1 MDQWIPLVSGLAAV
15 ITALATLFTV
25 LEMRKQRISSYL
37 PDLFF
42 PITRLYVYRDGS
54 GSFFCSSEEGLSD
67 SSQRNEVYLEILN
80 IGLGAAREIVLEWD
94 CDIDAFVDL
103 IGQLDV
109 DGISKI
115 EHNKGVL
122 KIGNEINFVFN
133 QARREITHVVPMP
146 IEPKPRRV
154 RIPRFYLELYS
165 LYIYHAFFKEEEG
178 LSRIED
184 PPPLQLSLTYKDI
197 GNKRHELSLNM
208 KADYDMAWGSG
219 GGNGLTSGGGAVLK
233 VERIK

>member
-15 ITALATLFTV
+15 ITALVTLFTV

-42 PITRLYVYRDGS
+42 PNTRLYVYRDGS

-94 CDIDAFVDL
+94 CDIDAFVNL

-115 EHNKGVL
+115 EHQNGIL
-122 KIGNEINFVFN
+122 TIGNKINFIFN

-154 RIPRFYLELYS
+154 RIPGFYLELYS
-165 LYIYHAFFKEEEG
+165 LYIFHAFFEKEEEG
-178 LSRIED
+178 FVSIED
-184 PPPLQLSLTYKDI
+184 PPPLKLSLTYKDI
-197 GNKRHELSLNM
+197 GNNLHKLSLDV
-208 KADYDMAWGSG
+208 KPDYDMAWGS
-219 GGNGLTSGGGAVLK
+219 GGNGLTSGGGAILK